1 MAIECRRMNLAQIK
15 VDYLISFS
23 DALFAFSITLMALS
37 IELPNL
43 HNNILEPQLT
53 KLLGQELI
61 PNIIHYLISFLVVG
75 VYWIAYHRIF
85 EYIKR
90 TDLTLIW
97 LNLVFLLF
105 ISLVAYFTGLLSTYG
120 TYRIVV
126 ISFASILATTGFISV
141 LMWWYATNNRRLV
154 DENLQS
160 NLVRYYLIRGL
171 VSPLTFLVSIGVS
184 FIDVQSALYF
194 WIVIFPASSIVSK
207 IHQHPL

>member
-1 MAIECRRMNLAQIK
+1 MNLAQIK
-15 VDYLISFS
+15 VEYLISFS

-37 IELPNL
+37 LELPNL

-53 KLLGQELI
+53 KLIGQELI
-61 PNIIHYLISFLVVG
+61 PNIIHYVISFLVVG
-75 VYWIAYHRIF
+75 MYWIGYHRIF

-90 TDLTLIW
+90 TNLTLTW

-105 ISLVAYFTGLLSTYG
+105 ISLVAYFTGLLSTYS

-126 ISFASILATTGFISV
+126 ISFASVLAATGFISI

-154 DENLQS
+154 DENLDS
-160 NLVRYYLIRGL
+160 DLVRYYLIRGL
-171 VSPLTFLVSIGVS
+171 VPPLTFLLSIGVS

-194 WIVIFPASSIVSK
+194 RIMMFPANFIVNK
-207 IHQHPL
+207 IHQRPHF